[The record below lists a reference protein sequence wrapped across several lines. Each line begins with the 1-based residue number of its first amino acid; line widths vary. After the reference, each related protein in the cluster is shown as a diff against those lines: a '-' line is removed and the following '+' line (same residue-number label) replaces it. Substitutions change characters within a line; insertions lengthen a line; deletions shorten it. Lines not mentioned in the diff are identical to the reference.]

1 MPYIIAILLQGL
13 LYLTKSF
20 VGRAL
25 VALGIG
31 TVTYTGMSASLSF
44 LKSQALSA
52 LGQMGADTVALM
64 SYMKIGVCI
73 SIVSSAMVARLLVT
87 GLQSDT
93 VKRWVLK

>member
-20 VGRAL
+20 IGRAL

-31 TVTYTGMSASLSF
+31 VVSYTGMNASLSW
-44 LKSQALSA
+44 LKSQAISA
-52 LGQMGADTVALM
+52 LQGMGADYVQLM
-64 SYMKIGVCI
+64 SHMKVGVSI
-73 SIVSSAMVARLLVT
+73 SIVCSAIVARMLVT

-93 VKRWVLK
+93 VKRWVLR

>member
-20 VGRAL
+20 IGRAL

-31 TVTYTGMSASLSF
+31 VVSYTGMNASLTW
-44 LKSQALSA
+44 LKSQAISA
-52 LGQMGADTVALM
+52 LQGMGADYVQLM
-64 SYMKIGVCI
+64 SHMKVGVSI
-73 SIVSSAMVARLLVT
+73 SIVCSAIVARMLVT